1 MNVLVTCAHPDDE
14 TISMG
19 GTLKKL
25 SKNHEITVLFMNDG
39 ITGRRQPG
47 FYNKPDYEIFPDD
60 LNTMKKE
67 IVLRQENARKACS
80 ILGIKNVIFL
90 DFPNVEMDTIPL
102 LKIIK
107 QLEKKILDL
116 KTQIIFTHHYN
127 DTNIDHRITYEAIM
141 TAARPFPSSIV
152 SSIFSFE
159 SVPDSYW
166 RRPNKFN
173 PNMFVDIT
181 DEIETKVSALN
192 SYNGEIRKPPHP
204 RNEEMVRA
212 VAKRWGCL
220 SGYHYAEAFEIVLH
234 RTKNP
239 LEII

>member
-1 MNVLVTCAHPDDE
+1 MNILVVCAHPDDE

-19 GTLKKL
+19 GTLKKI
-25 SKNHEITVLFMNDG
+25 SKNNKITVLFMNDG
-39 ITGRRQPG
+39 VTGRRQPG
-47 FYNKPDYEIFPDD
+47 FYSKADYEISSVHLDAI
-60 LNTMKKE
+60 KKD
-67 IVLRQENARKACS
+67 IMLRQEHARKSCS
-80 ILGIKNVIFL
+80 ILGINDIIFL
-90 DFPNVEMDTIPL
+90 NFPNVEMDTIPL

-107 QLEKKILDL
+107 QIEKTILDL

-127 DTNIDHRITYEAIM
+127 DLNVDHRITFEAVI
-141 TAARPFPSSIV
+141 TAARPFPDSTV

-159 SVPDSYW
+159 SIPDSSW

-181 DEIETKVSALN
+181 DEIDTKISALN
-192 SYNGEIRKPPHP
+192 SYKYEIRKSPHP
-204 RNEEMVRA
+204 RNEEMTRA
-212 VAKRWGCL
+212 VAKKWGGL
-220 SGYHYAEAFEIVLH
+220 SGYNFAEAFEIVLH